1 MPLSTPP
8 TDAPKPPR
16 TYKTRRTEGE
26 VALFGGQLVN
36 AKKLARDCLNNAPLN
51 AVRRLVQ
58 AGMPVVRLPGSQRRW
73 FDPVRCLEWFRAHQ
87 LELNQ
92 PRPTKDATQQTRPQR
107 IKAR

>member
-8 TDAPKPPR
+8 TDAPKSPR

-58 AGMPVVRLPGSQRRW
+58 AGMPVVRLPGK
-73 FDPVRCLEWFRAHQ
+73 PTALVRSCSLFGVVSRA
-87 LELNQ
+87 
-92 PRPTKDATQQTRPQR
+92 PS
-107 IKAR
+107 